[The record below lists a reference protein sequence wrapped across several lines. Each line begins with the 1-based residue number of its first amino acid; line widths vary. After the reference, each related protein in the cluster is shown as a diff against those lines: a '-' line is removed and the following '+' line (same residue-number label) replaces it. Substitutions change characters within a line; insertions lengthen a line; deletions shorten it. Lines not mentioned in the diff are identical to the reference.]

1 MSKSRARFSLPLVAA
16 LLASASCSGD
26 PTDDSGPETSGGN
39 PSAGTTG
46 AGVAGVGGSDAG
58 AAGVSGAA
66 GSAGATG
73 GGVAGAVAGG
83 AGPGGGSSGV
93 AGISGAA
100 GTPGGTAG
108 IGGAGGSADAGGAGT
123 PIAGNAGTG
132 GIAGGGGDA
141 GASGSAGIGGAGA
154 AGSAGAGGAGAGAGG
169 ASAGAGAGG
178 VSGSSGASGSA
189 GTSGSS
195 GSAGSPPVGGCG
207 VTSDRV
213 RITEIDVGVT
223 IVANEDEAALKPI
236 VISPVP
242 SGGSRVAF
250 MSNDGKVHVRTL
262 DASDQVTGSAASFTA
277 NDFADIHADD
287 AGGAILLT
295 RSAQGGGTL
304 NCGNP
309 SNLCGTPPNPPI
321 PCYDMYLVRFDG
333 TTESWATKL
342 TESSAAL
349 PPYSTGPTGANVTMI
364 WWYAHHG
371 RIAYSGSNYA
381 AYYAAA
387 ISTSEGGC
395 INIHQGD
402 RMNVVSGSGQSASGG
417 FGWGC
422 SHSGYEHVIW
432 DPGANKF
439 VAVCQNDA
447 PTSGKSGRL
456 AYAPQTSTL
465 LPVDLWY
472 SNVSDLELAS
482 GGGYWTI
489 TSDAR
494 SGQPANANGL
504 AELRL
509 LRFTTGAPSQ
519 NLVIA
524 SDASLNVRAPHL
536 AAYGS
541 DRMIAA
547 WETSTRTGHLAAN
560 DNTRKLYVQTLSR
573 SNGAAEG
580 NALEVAVKG
589 NRYHELVA
597 FPDGS
602 VAYPAPGSSAT
613 RLKILRVLPC
623 TG

>member
-1 MSKSRARFSLPLVAA
+1 
-16 LLASASCSGD
+16 
-26 PTDDSGPETSGGN
+26 
-39 PSAGTTG
+39 
-46 AGVAGVGGSDAG
+46 
-58 AAGVSGAA
+58 
-66 GSAGATG
+66 
-73 GGVAGAVAGG
+73 
-83 AGPGGGSSGV
+83 
-93 AGISGAA
+93 
-100 GTPGGTAG
+100 
-108 IGGAGGSADAGGAGT
+108 
-123 PIAGNAGTG
+123 
-132 GIAGGGGDA
+132 
-141 GASGSAGIGGAGA
+141 
-154 AGSAGAGGAGAGAGG
+154 
-169 ASAGAGAGG
+169 
-178 VSGSSGASGSA
+178 
-189 GTSGSS
+189 
-195 GSAGSPPVGGCG
+195 VGGCG
-207 VTSDRV
+207 MAGDRI
-213 RITEIDVGVT
+213 RITEIDVGTTV
-223 IVANEDEAALKPI
+223 VANEDEAALKPI
-236 VISPVP
+236 VIAPVP

-262 DASDQVTGSAASFTA
+262 DASDRVAGTAASFTA

-295 RSAQGGGTL
+295 RNAQGGGTL

-349 PPYSTGPTGANVTMI
+349 PPYSTGPAGANVTMI

-371 RIAYSGSNYA
+371 RIAYNGSNYA

-402 RMNVVSGSGQSASGG
+402 RMNVVSGSGQSTSGG

-432 DPGANKF
+432 DPGESKF
-439 VAVCQNDA
+439 MAVCQNDA

-465 LPVDLWY
+465 YAVDLWY
-472 SNVSDLELAS
+472 SNVSDLALAS

-504 AELRL
+504 AELHL
-509 LRFTTGAPSQ
+509 LRFTTGAPAQ

-524 SDASLNVRAPHL
+524 SDPSLNVRAPHL

-547 WETSTRTGHLAAN
+547 WETSTRTGHLAAS
-560 DNTRKLYVQTLSR
+560 DNTRRFYVQTLSR
-573 SNGAAEG
+573 ANGTAEG
-580 NALEVAVKG
+580 NPLEIAVKG

-613 RLKILRVLPC
+613 KLKILRILPC
-623 TG
+623 TS